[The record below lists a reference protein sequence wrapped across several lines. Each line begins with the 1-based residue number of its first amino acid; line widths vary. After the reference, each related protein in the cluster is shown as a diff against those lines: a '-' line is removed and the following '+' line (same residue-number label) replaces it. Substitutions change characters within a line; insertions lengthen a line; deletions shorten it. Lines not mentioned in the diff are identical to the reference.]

1 MLEEKYSWFLRVSP
15 TDHCHSFC
23 NPIAHSLKFNCR
35 ARNQDRDRSIMDRR
49 KIITKDRQ
57 LMSTVCRVP
66 CTACTACTACTVCT
80 GAHSFEIGKAA
91 TILLGISVRWQLIC
105 SQTLLS
111 LHHPVRCRSNGDGL
125 AHKKDPGPGGGPSLA
140 LLKGSSN
147 RASSSHPV
155 LTGSNERTIG
165 IVEEVPSRAEL

>member
-1 MLEEKYSWFLRVSP
+1 MLEENILDFSECPPP
-15 TDHCHSFC
+15 TDRCHSFC

-57 LMSTVCRVP
+57 LMSTVCTVP
-66 CTACTACTACTVCT
+66 CTVACTVCT

-125 AHKKDPGPGGGPSLA
+125 AHKKDPGPGGGPGLA
-140 LLKGSSN
+140 LLKGFFSISIL
-147 RASSSHPV
+147 HPQTEQAPHI
-155 LTGSNERTIG
+155 LS
-165 IVEEVPSRAEL
+165 